1 MDGRVIHTFVNSLD
15 LRLNCGIHVA
25 YTAGRLAVR
34 DETDELRLKAAVKR
48 TSLVNGRGS
57 ASAGAHAHFHGHNEC
72 RTVPQLAYG
81 GVGAIRSLF
90 VDLRLEKRTHVS
102 NSVKK

>member
-81 GVGAIRSLF
+81 GVAQFGACLLTYYGSKGARFQI
-90 VDLRLEKRTHVS
+90 V
-102 NSVKK
+102 